1 MVQIFFYS
9 FLISIFTIP
18 FAHFFLNIQKR
29 NNYFFSKEMIFGII
43 FVSFFA
49 LLINFFF
56 HLNLHISS
64 LLPLISLIIILRA
77 RNKFFNF
84 NFLKFLLLNSFIIT
98 LLISESNVYRPDAGL
113 YHLPYIGIINS
124 EKIIF
129 GITNLHF
136 RYGHT
141 SILQY
146 FSAINNNFLFENNG
160 IVFAQALIASSVI
173 LNFLSQINIYIKNR
187 IFNFHFF
194 YLFFIVIFIFYK
206 MNRYSEYGNDAPA
219 HFLVFFLISELI
231 LQINKFDLKNYGNN
245 LILSLFI
252 IQNKLTLIFIV
263 LVNLVC
269 LDKIKFKSLIADKK
283 FLFVNF
289 FFIIWL
295 SKNLMTSGCL
305 LYPIKFTCYD
315 KLSWTNIEEVE
326 EISKTSEAW
335 TKGWSNKSDNYVISL
350 SDFNKNFNWIKPW
363 LEVHFKIILK
373 ILIPYITFCI
383 FIIFLIRLKNL
394 KNNEILLKKEL
405 IYYFVILLICFFV
418 WFLKSPLFRYG
429 YSFIVSIL
437 AFIFS
442 YLAFKVDLA
451 NTKKVYYFN
460 IILFLFISIFISKNM
475 LRIYKTDNNYNN
487 YPWPKFYSMN
497 KENKLSAFERI
508 DFKEIHIIKPING
521 YCMYIKKICSHYNVP
536 NNLKISNQYGYYFIS
551 K

>member
-394 KNNEILLKKEL
+394 KNNQIALKKEL

-508 DFKEIHIIKPING
+508 DFKEIQIIKPING

>member
-160 IVFAQALIASSVI
+160 IVFAQALVASSVI

-231 LQINKFDLKNYGNN
+231 LQINKFDFKNYGNN

-289 FFIIWL
+289 FFIIWIT
-295 SKNLMTSGCL
+295 KNLITSGCL
-305 LYPIKFTCYD
+305 LYPIKFTCND

-383 FIIFLIRLKNL
+383 FIIFLIRLKNP
-394 KNNEILLKKEL
+394 KNNEIALKKEI